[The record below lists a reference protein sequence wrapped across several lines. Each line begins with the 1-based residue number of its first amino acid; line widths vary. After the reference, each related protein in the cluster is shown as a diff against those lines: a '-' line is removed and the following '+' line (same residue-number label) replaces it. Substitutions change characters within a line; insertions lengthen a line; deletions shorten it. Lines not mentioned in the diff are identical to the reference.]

1 MLFKICWTVLEG
13 QQRIWARFSRFR
25 ADLLQAKMNAVMT
38 YTIVRFLE
46 GFLDF
51 VTCSNAFS
59 DEIKTLCKLLR
70 GPTSK
75 G

>member
-1 MLFKICWTVLEG
+1 MCWTVLEG

-38 YTIVRFLE
+38 HTTVRFLE
-46 GFLDF
+46 GFLNF

-59 DEIKTLCKLLR
+59 DEINTLCKLSS
-70 GPTSK
+70 GSTSE